1 MNKTVGGHQST
12 LTVDYHL
19 GFAIPML
26 VGTTFGLVMVIIS
39 LLVSLETKGRDYT
52 SDLMVA

>member
-1 MNKTVGGHQST
+1 
-12 LTVDYHL
+12 
-19 GFAIPML
+19 ML

>member
-1 MNKTVGGHQST
+1 
-12 LTVDYHL
+12 
-19 GFAIPML
+19 ML

-39 LLVSLETKGRDYT
+39 LLVSPETKGRDYT